1 MVSEYSNATSTRHRR
16 KLLSGMRDNTLV
28 TNWFDEYD
36 SVVEER
42 NMQNLSHIQETEL
55 ADNGL
60 YEVIEGESTG
70 ELDPEIVRLTEELD
84 TERERGLRMLA
95 EFDNYRRRTRQEQA
109 LAEQNGKRE
118 VLLALLDVMDGF
130 DRALLHVGEAPDAVA
145 DGLRLIRQR
154 FSDVLQSNGVRPF
167 DSEGEPFDPTV
178 HEAMTVI
185 DSDGEESGTAYTEH
199 RRGYFMNGEL
209 LRPARVAVLK

>member
-1 MVSEYSNATSTRHRR
+1 
-16 KLLSGMRDNTLV
+16 
-28 TNWFDEYD
+28 
-36 SVVEER
+36 
-42 NMQNLSHIQETEL
+42 MQNLAHIQETEL
-55 ADNGL
+55 TDTKL
-60 YEVIEGESTG
+60 YEVIEGGRSEESN
-70 ELDPEIVRLTEELD
+70 PEIVRLTEELAA
-84 TERERGLRMLA
+84 ERERGLLLLA

-118 VLLALLDVMDGF
+118 VLLALLEVMDDF
-130 DRALLHVGEAPDAVA
+130 DRALLHVGETSDAVA

-154 FSDVLQSNGVRPF
+154 FSDVLHSHGVIPF

-185 DSDGEESGTAYTEH
+185 DSDGEESGTVYTEH
-199 RRGYFMNGEL
+199 RRGYFINGEL

>member
-1 MVSEYSNATSTRHRR
+1 
-16 KLLSGMRDNTLV
+16 
-28 TNWFDEYD
+28 
-36 SVVEER
+36 
-42 NMQNLSHIQETEL
+42 MQNLVHIQETEL
-55 ADNGL
+55 ADDGL
-60 YEVIEGESTG
+60 YEVLEGELTDN
-70 ELDPEIVRLTEELD
+70 LDPEIVRLTEDLD

-95 EFDNYRRRTRQEQA
+95 EFDNYRRHTRQEQA

-118 VLLALLDVMDGF
+118 LLLALLDVMDDF

-154 FSDVLQSNGVRPF
+154 FSDVLNSNGVTPF
-167 DSEGEPFDPTV
+167 DSEGKPFDPTV

-185 DSDGEESGTAYTEH
+185 DSDGEESGTVYTEH
-199 RRGYFMNGEL
+199 RRGYFLNGEL

>member
-1 MVSEYSNATSTRHRR
+1 
-16 KLLSGMRDNTLV
+16 
-28 TNWFDEYD
+28 
-36 SVVEER
+36 
-42 NMQNLSHIQETEL
+42 MQNLVHIKETAL
-55 ADNGL
+55 TDNGL
-60 YEVIEGESTG
+60 YEIIEGESTD
-70 ELDPEIVRLTEELD
+70 ELDPEIVRLMEELD

-118 VLLALLDVMDGF
+118 VLLALLDVMDDF
-130 DRALLHVGEAPDAVA
+130 DRALLHLGEAPDAVA

-154 FSDVLQSNGVRPF
+154 FSDVLHSNGVSPF
-167 DSEGEPFDPTV
+167 DSEGKPFDPTV

-185 DSDGEESGTAYTEH
+185 DSDGEEESGTVYTEH
-199 RRGYFMNGEL
+199 RRGYFINGEL

>member
-1 MVSEYSNATSTRHRR
+1 MQ
-16 KLLSGMRDNTLV
+16 TLA
-28 TNWFDEYD
+28 
-36 SVVEER
+36 
-42 NMQNLSHIQETEL
+42 HIQETKL
-55 ADNGL
+55 SDNGL
-60 YEVIEGESTG
+60 YEVAEVERQGSLE
-70 ELDPEIVRLTEELD
+70 PEAVRLKEELAN
-84 TERERGLRMLA
+84 ERERGLRLLA
-95 EFDNYRRRTRQEQA
+95 EFENYRRRTRQEQA

-118 VLLALLDVMDGF
+118 VLLALLDVMDDF

-185 DSDGEESGTAYTEH
+185 DSDGEESGTVYSEH
-199 RRGYFMNGEL
+199 RRGYFIKGEL

>member
-1 MVSEYSNATSTRHRR
+1 
-16 KLLSGMRDNTLV
+16 
-28 TNWFDEYD
+28 
-36 SVVEER
+36 
-42 NMQNLSHIQETEL
+42 MQNLAHIQETEL

-60 YEVIEGESTG
+60 YEVIEGESAG

-118 VLLALLDVMDGF
+118 VLLALLVVMDDF
-130 DRALLHVGEAPDAVA
+130 DRALLHVGEAPEAVA

-154 FSDVLQSNGVRPF
+154 FSDLLHSNGVTAF
-167 DSEGEPFDPTV
+167 DSEGKPFDPTV

-185 DSDGEESGTAYTEH
+185 DSDGEESGTVYTEH
-199 RRGYFMNGEL
+199 RRGYFINGEL
-209 LRPARVAVLK
+209 LRSARVAVLR